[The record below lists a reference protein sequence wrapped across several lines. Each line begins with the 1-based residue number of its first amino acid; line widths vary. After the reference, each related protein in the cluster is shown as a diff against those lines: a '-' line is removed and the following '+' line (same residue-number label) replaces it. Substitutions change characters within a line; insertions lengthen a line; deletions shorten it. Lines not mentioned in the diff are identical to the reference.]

1 MGKTSNV
8 SINGL
13 GLQALTIT
21 FIVLKLI
28 GEITWSW
35 AWVLSPIWIPLA
47 VVVVLLCVVAILK
60 AATKK

>member
-1 MGKTSNV
+1 MNKTSSV
-8 SINGL
+8 SIQGL
-13 GLQALTIT
+13 GLQMLTIA

-35 AWVLSPIWIPLA
+35 AWVLSPIWIPIA
-47 VVVVLLCVVAILK
+47 IVVVLLCVIAILK